1 MDVDILPVGPLPT
14 NAYLVTCRHTHE
26 AALIDPGWNDKK
38 ILDTIEARQAK
49 VKFILNTHAHW
60 DHIAGNAA
68 MHEYTGAPLAIHKAD
83 LPLLRSSGGADFWQ
97 IPMQPSPEPTRL
109 LTPGEVLEIGSL
121 RLKVIFTPGHTP
133 GHISLYEEARK
144 ALFDGDVLFK
154 QGIGRTDFPGGNMR
168 DLMDSI
174 QNVLM
179 ALPDDVVVYPGHGEI
194 TTIGEERISN
204 PWLDLSS

>member
-1 MDVDILPVGPLPT
+1 VDVDILPVGPLPT
-14 NAYLVTCRHTHE
+14 NTYLVTCRRTHE

-38 ILDTIEARQAK
+38 ILDAIKARQAK

-68 MHEYTGAPLAIHKAD
+68 MHEHTGAPLAIHEAD
-83 LPLLRSSGGADFWQ
+83 LPLLHDNGWADYWQ

-109 LTPGEVLEIGSL
+109 LTPGEVLAIGAL
-121 RLKVIFTPGHTP
+121 RFKVLFTPGHTP
-133 GHISLYEEARK
+133 GHVSLYEETRK

-179 ALPDDVVVYPGHGEI
+179 TLPDDVVVYPGHGEI

-204 PWLDLSS
+204 PWLT